1 MLFDAKK
8 KSKRQKK
15 NNPHNVPNDKAN
27 EIRGLSNDD
36 LLNRLS
42 LEYSNWIASE
52 QNKKDDP
59 EIRKVKEQLKDLSEQ
74 AKEDPQYI
82 EMEAKLKEKLE
93 DILGE
98 DGARFKEELK
108 NLVQPY
114 SEDIKLFKGMF
125 KVAIEEMGKRK
136 KEGLMK

>member
-93 DILGE
+93 DILG
-98 DGARFKEELK
+98 
-108 NLVQPY
+108 PY